1 MKAEI
6 ITPKFLFQ
14 RDVRYLIPTFQRPY
28 VWNQDDQW
36 EPLWDDVRN
45 TAEQYLEELESLGVD
60 KEVAAEE
67 RAASHFLGAIVLQQE
82 ATAIIDL
89 EARRVIDG
97 QQRLAT
103 LQLLLDAT
111 QEVFERRGFAKES
124 RQLAKLV
131 LNDPY
136 YAEGNP
142 DNIFKIWPTLVD
154 REAFRHAMS
163 NELPVA
169 GFEDSLIVQAHE
181 FFKLQIRQ
189 WLGDDAGLAGQR
201 AQALA
206 TTLMGLLLI
215 VVIDLQ
221 STDNANIIFETL
233 NARGTPLLASDLIKN
248 SILHTAQESG
258 LKSDTV
264 YKESW
269 QGFDQT
275 WWRSE
280 VRQGRLVRPRIDVY
294 LHYWLTMRTAEEVPS
309 DEVFRKF
316 RDYSA
321 QRPIT
326 EVVADIKTISESFRR
341 LEDTSGWSPEGTFL
355 YRWHVMDAGVTTP
368 VILWLFSN
376 RDQIGEGRFHQA
388 LEVIESYLVRRMV
401 CRMTTKDYNR
411 LFLELVGELDNNGP
425 TVAAELVLKFLS
437 NQTADSRIWPTD
449 SQVREAFISLPVYQ
463 LLTRGRLRM
472 ILEGI
477 EDALRSPKS
486 EEEHVL
492 RNVLTI
498 EHIMPQAWRDHW
510 PPPDGYSEEA
520 VGERD
525 RLVQTIG
532 NLTLVNEKLNPAL
545 SNAAW
550 ASKREGLA
558 QHSVLHLN
566 KDVVQGTVA
575 NWGEAYIRER
585 GNRLA
590 MLAAKIWP
598 RPAS

>member
-1 MKAEI
+1 
-6 ITPKFLFQ
+6 
-14 RDVRYLIPTFQRPY
+14 
-28 VWNQDDQW
+28 
-36 EPLWDDVRN
+36 
-45 TAEQYLEELESLGVD
+45 
-60 KEVAAEE
+60 
-67 RAASHFLGAIVLQQE
+67 
-82 ATAIIDL
+82 
-89 EARRVIDG
+89 
-97 QQRLAT
+97 
-103 LQLLLDAT
+103 
-111 QEVFERRGFAKES
+111 
-124 RQLAKLV
+124 
-131 LNDPY
+131 
-136 YAEGNP
+136 
-142 DNIFKIWPTLVD
+142 
-154 REAFRHAMS
+154 
-163 NELPVA
+163 
-169 GFEDSLIVQAHE
+169 
-181 FFKLQIRQ
+181 
-189 WLGDDAGLAGQR
+189 
-201 AQALA
+201 
-206 TTLMGLLLI
+206 
-215 VVIDLQ
+215 
-221 STDNANIIFETL
+221 
-233 NARGTPLLASDLIKN
+233 
-248 SILHTAQESG
+248 
-258 LKSDTV
+258 
-264 YKESW
+264 
-269 QGFDQT
+269 
-275 WWRSE
+275 
-280 VRQGRLVRPRIDVY
+280 
-294 LHYWLTMRTAEEVPS
+294 
-309 DEVFRKF
+309 
-316 RDYSA
+316 
-321 QRPIT
+321 
-326 EVVADIKTISESFRR
+326 
-341 LEDTSGWSPEGTFL
+341 
-355 YRWHVMDAGVTTP
+355 MDAGVTTP